1 DANPINAEAL
11 LEPLANGQKR
21 CDIGRIA
28 GPHLTTN
35 RPALIVDHR
44 SDHHLNKIGPMA
56 LAESSLTDALSATA
70 LEVNRGGI
78 EKDQIQIRKQVAT
91 IRKQELFN
99 QILVAAR
106 QNDGGVVRPADLLPQ
121 KTHGAVQ
128 MMKVQPFDAV
138 DDVIAAPAAAKT
150 VRSGN
155 HQPVQHREKNG
166 AFNIE
171 FIF

>member
-1 DANPINAEAL
+1 NANAIDVEAL
-11 LEPLANGQKR
+11 LEPLDHRQKR

-28 GPHLTTN
+28 GPHLATN
-35 RPALIVDHR
+35 RPALIVDNR
-44 SDHHLNKIGPMA
+44 PDHHLDKIVPMI
-56 LAESSLTDALSATA
+56 LAEFSLTDALSATA

-106 QNDGGVVRPADLLPQ
+106 RNAGAVVRPADLLTQ
-121 KTHGAVQ
+121 KTHGAVK
-128 MMKVQPFDAV
+128 MMKVQSFDAV

-155 HQPVQHREKNG
+155 HQPVQNREKNG

-171 FIF
+171 FIL